1 MKFTLAV
8 ASLLTTLLPSLVCAD
23 TLSFDNTYDNASGDM
38 NTVACS
44 TGLNGL
50 VTKGFK
56 TFGSLPDFPLV
67 GGGQAVAGFNST
79 NCGTC
84 WALTFAPTGKTVNIL
99 VIDHAQS
106 GFNVA
111 QAAMD
116 RLTNN
121 QAVELGRVNVTS
133 KQVAASACGLS

>member
-1 MKFTLAV
+1 MKFTLAI
-8 ASLLTTLLPSLVCAD
+8 APLLTTILPSLVRAD

-44 TGLNGL
+44 TGVHGL
-50 VTKGFK
+50 AAKFP
-56 TFGSLPDFPLV
+56 TFGSLPDFPLI
-67 GGGQAVAGFNST
+67 GGGQAVAGFNSP

-84 WALTFAPTGKTVNIL
+84 WSLTYAPTGNTINVL
-99 VIDHAQS
+99 VIDHTQS

-121 QAVELGRVNVTS
+121 QAVQLGRVNVTS